1 MKHPSAAKL
10 ALAAGGDLPFVQA
23 LLVKLHVSGCSR
35 CRQQHRA
42 FVQLRGDTA
51 AALGAPPPELDWD
64 RLEAE
69 MRANIRLGLTAG
81 AIAGH
86 ALVPEREQDE
96 SPPPAAAPLNWS
108 LASAWLPGAAVVA
121 SLALVVALVWVLSH
135 PPATFA
141 PDRVTGA
148 GPVLTAVDSGLE
160 VRLQGAA
167 LTLLAP
173 PAGHA
178 SLAVDLGAGA
188 RAEYVDAETGQMTIH
203 QVFYGSDE

>member
-1 MKHPSAAKL
+1 MKHPSTAEL
-10 ALAAGGDLPFVQA
+10 ALAAGGDLPFARA
-23 LLVKLHVSGCSR
+23 LLVRFHLSGCSR
-35 CRQQHRA
+35 CRQQHHA
-42 FVQLRGDTA
+42 FVQLREDSA
-51 AALGAPPPELDWD
+51 AALGALPPGLDWAH
-64 RLEAE
+64 LEAE

-86 ALVPEREQDE
+86 ALEPGQDE
-96 SPPPAAAPLNWS
+96 PAPPAAAPLNWS

-135 PPATFA
+135 PPSTLA
-141 PDRVTGA
+141 PDRMNGA
-148 GPVLTAVDSGLE
+148 APMLTAVDSGIE
-160 VRLQGAA
+160 VRLHGAA

-178 SLAVDLGAGA
+178 SLAVNLGAGA

-203 QVFYGSDE
+203 QVYYGSEE

>member
-1 MKHPSAAKL
+1 MRHPSAAKL

-42 FVQLRGDTA
+42 LVQLREHA
-51 AALGAPPPELDWD
+51 AASLGTLPPGLQWD

-86 ALVPEREQDE
+86 ALAPGPEEAE
-96 SPPPAAAPLNWS
+96 PPAAAPLNWS

-121 SLALVVALVWVLSH
+121 SLTLVVALVWVLSH
-135 PPATFA
+135 PPTSFA
-141 PDRVTGA
+141 PDRVNGA
-148 GPVLTAVDSGLE
+148 APMLTAVDSGIE
-160 VRLQGAA
+160 VRLRGAA

-178 SLAVDLGAGA
+178 SVAVNLGAGA

-203 QVFYGSDE
+203 QVFYGSEE